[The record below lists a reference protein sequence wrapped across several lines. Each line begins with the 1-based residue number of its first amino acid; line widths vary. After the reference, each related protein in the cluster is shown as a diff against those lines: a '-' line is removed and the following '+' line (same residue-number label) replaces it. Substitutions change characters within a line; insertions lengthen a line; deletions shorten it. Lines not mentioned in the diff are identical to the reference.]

1 MQKSFDEVVLFARTG
16 LNPRTNFKL
25 GRGTNKYITIKNI
38 HNNQMIVDDNTDVV
52 DDDAISLI
60 HRRSQI
66 KKGDILF
73 CSIGRLGDMF
83 IIDED
88 PVGWDINES
97 VFAFTLDTDV
107 IRQKYFYY
115 LFKNRDTIEYL
126 SKNSSGSTFKSIK
139 MNQLKKMKFDLPSLE
154 EQDQIVQTLDSVTS
168 IIESR
173 QQELTKLDELIKA
186 RFVEMFGEP
195 IANPMNWDVK
205 PLKSLSTLITNGNT
219 PKGGSENYTDS
230 GIMFLRSQNVWRNRV
245 ELEDVAY
252 IDEQTHNS
260 MKKSSLHHKDI
271 LITKTGRINTE
282 NSSLGRAALFLGEDD
297 SANINGHVYLVRLD
311 GSVVPEFVVTILT
324 GEAYRRYIR
333 KVCVGGID
341 KRQINVDQVE
351 EFPII
356 IPPYEQQVEFAAFK
370 AQVDKSKVAVQKAL
384 DEAQLLF
391 DSLMQDYFG

>member
-1 MQKSFDEVVLFARTG
+1 MQKSFNEVVLFARTG

-38 HNNQMIVDDNTDVV
+38 RNNQMIIDDNTDVV

-60 HRRSQI
+60 HKRSQI

-139 MNQLKKMKFDLPSLE
+139 MNQLKKMEFDLPSLE
-154 EQDQIVQTLDSVTS
+154 EQDQIVQILDSATS

-173 QQELTKLDELIKA
+173 QLELTKLDELIKA
-186 RFVEMFGEP
+186 RFVELFGDPSVNSMNWEKHRFDSLCENLDGRRRPITSTDRVAGPYPYYGASGIVDYVEDYIFDEDILLISEDGANLLARSTP
-195 IANPMNWDVK
+195 IAFSVSGKVWVNNHAHVVRFKDY
-205 PLKSLSTLITNGNT
+205 SLQKYI
-219 PKGGSENYTDS
+219 ENY
-230 GIMFLRSQNVWRNRV
+230 F
-245 ELEDVAY
+245 ELISIEDYV
-252 IDEQTHNS
+252 
-260 MKKSSLHHKDI
+260 
-271 LITKTGRINTE
+271 TG
-282 NSSLGRAALFLGEDD
+282 
-297 SANINGHVYLVRLD
+297 SAQPKLNQAKLNGMMIPIPEKERLD
-311 GSVVPEFVVTILT
+311 
-324 GEAYRRYIR
+324 RYLCFI
-333 KVCVGGID
+333 
-341 KRQINVDQVE
+341 E
-351 EFPII
+351 
-356 IPPYEQQVEFAAFK
+356 
-370 AQVDKSKVAVQKAL
+370 QVDKSKVIVQKSL
-384 DEAQLLF
+384 KETQLLF
-391 DSLMQDYFG
+391 DSLMQEYFG